1 MDTYKVVFKEGE
13 TEGVYAVSLV
23 EEPAIGVE
31 FVALSKQAE
40 VKLATVSEEKRILL
54 GAILIPDLPIYRR
67 KDDKEFNILFDAQTI
82 KQVQE
87 NFAKNGYLNNSTIEH
102 NGENIEGVTF
112 VESWIKED
120 EQHDKSVKFGLNEPI
135 GTWYMAMKVNND
147 DIWNE
152 YVKTGKVKG
161 FSIDGV
167 FDLQKI
173 NLSSD
178 MNLESI
184 VNAIKEGF
192 ASLKLSETPTD
203 NTEVKLSEGLL
214 ADGTTKV
221 MAESF
226 EVGQAVFVVAEDGS
240 QVPAPAGEHTLQS
253 GATIVVDD
261 AGMIT
266 EVKEKV
272 EATSTTVEMSKDEV
286 KEFIANLA
294 TVEIPA
300 ELEVIRKAV
309 QILFNDRFS
318 WEIQQKER
326 ESLLNEFMPKVA
338 TTMAKEVGKQIQSV
352 KTELK
357 AEIEKSK
364 PAEPV
369 KSATKANPEVVA
381 QSVNLKKMSKKEQ
394 IAFNLKNLK

>member
-13 TEGVYAVSLV
+13 TEGVFAVSLV

-31 FVALSKQAE
+31 FVALSKQTE

-102 NGENIEGVTF
+102 DGENIDGVTF

-120 EQHDKSVKFGLNEPI
+120 EQYDKSVKFGFQEPV
-135 GTWYMAMKVNND
+135 GTWYMTMKVNND
-147 DIWNE
+147 EVWND

-173 NLSSD
+173 NLSTN

-192 ASLKLSETPTD
+192 ASLKLSETPSEE
-203 NTEVKLSEGLL
+203 TEVKLSEELL

-226 EVGQAVFVVAEDGS
+226 EVGQAVFVIAEDGS

-253 GATIVVDD
+253 GATIVVDE
-261 AGMIT
+261 AGIIT
-266 EVKEKV
+266 EVKEV
-272 EATSTTVEMSKDEV
+272 ETEEVETEMQTEAPS
-286 KEFIANLA
+286 
-294 TVEIPA
+294 VEEI
-300 ELEVIRKAV
+300 VKAV
-309 QILFNDRFS
+309 IAQMS
-318 WEIQQKER
+318 
-326 ESLLNEFMPKVA
+326 V
-338 TTMAKEVGKQIQSV
+338 EVGKQIEAV
-352 KTELK
+352 KTEIK

-364 PAEPV
+364 TEQQTVAL
-369 KSATKANPEVVA
+369 TKANPEKVEA
-381 QSVNLKKMSKKEQ
+381 QPENSFQKFRKRLIK
-394 IAFNLKNLK
+394 

>member
-13 TEGVYAVSLV
+13 TEGVFAVSLV

-31 FVALSKQAE
+31 FVALSKQTE

-67 KDDKEFNILFDAQTI
+67 TKDKEFNIVFDAQTI

-102 NGENIEGVTF
+102 DGENIEGVTF

-120 EQHDKSVKFGLNEPI
+120 EQFDKSVKFGFQEPV
-135 GTWYMAMKVNND
+135 GTWYMTMKVNND
-147 DIWNE
+147 EVWND

-167 FDLQKI
+167 FDLEKI
-173 NLSSD
+173 NLSTN

-192 ASLKLSETPTD
+192 ASLKLSETPEGES
-203 NTEVKLSEGLL
+203 TEVTLSEELL

-226 EVGQAVFVVAEDGS
+226 EVGQALFVVAEDGS
-240 QVPAPAGEHTLQS
+240 QVSAPAGEHTLQS
-253 GATIVVDD
+253 GTTIVVDE
-261 AGMIT
+261 AGIIT

-286 KEFIANLA
+286 KDFIASLA

-300 ELEVIRKAV
+300 ELEIIRKAV

-326 ESLLNEFMPKVA
+326 ESLLNDFMPQVA
-338 TTMAKEVGKQIQSV
+338 TTMAKELGKQIESV

-357 AEIEKSK
+357 AEIEKAK
-364 PAEPV
+364 TEQQAV
-369 KSATKANPEVVA
+369 ALTKAKPEN
-381 QSVNLKKMSKKEQ
+381 QKKWEEMTPLERFRASK
-394 IAFNLKNLK
+394 N

>member
-13 TEGVYAVSLV
+13 TEGVFAVSLV

-31 FVALSKQAE
+31 FVALSKQTE

-67 KDDKEFNILFDAQTI
+67 TENKEFNIVFDAQTI

-102 NGENIEGVTF
+102 DGENIEGVTF

-120 EQHDKSVKFGLNEPI
+120 EQYDKSVKFGFQEPV
-135 GTWYMAMKVNND
+135 GTWYMTMKVNNEEV
-147 DIWNE
+147 WND

-167 FDLQKI
+167 FDLQEI

-192 ASLKLSETPTD
+192 ASLKLSETPSEET
-203 NTEVKLSEGLL
+203 TEVTLSEELL

-253 GATIVVDD
+253 GYTIVVDE
-261 AGMIT
+261 AGVIT
-266 EVKEKV
+266 EVKEV
-272 EATSTTVEMSKDEV
+272 ETEEVETEMQTEAPS
-286 KEFIANLA
+286 
-294 TVEIPA
+294 VEEI
-300 ELEVIRKAV
+300 VKAV
-309 QILFNDRFS
+309 IAQMS
-318 WEIQQKER
+318 
-326 ESLLNEFMPKVA
+326 V
-338 TTMAKEVGKQIQSV
+338 EVGKQIEAV

-357 AEIEKSK
+357 AEIAKSK
-364 PAEPV
+364 PAEVAKP
-369 KSATKANPEVVA
+369 ATKANPEVVA
-381 QSVNLKKMSKKEQ
+381 QPVNLKKMSKKEQ
-394 IAFNLKNLK
+394 IAFNLKNRK